1 MQKIWNVKQSN
12 IELSARIAAK
22 LGISSMISQLLTTR
36 GIADEQSAEEFLYPH
51 IDMMYDPFQMYGMER
66 AVERIKQAIECGEQI
81 WIYGDYDVDGTTA
94 TALLL
99 GVFRHLGVQASYYIP
114 NRFDEGYGLNTDA
127 IEKLGASGCDVLIT
141 VDCGVSS
148 IAEVERANELGID
161 VIVTDHHEP
170 KEGNIPPAY
179 VVLNPR
185 LEICEYPFDGLA
197 GVGVA
202 FKLAHALLGVRT
214 GELPPA
220 LASQLD
226 LVALGTVVDVAMLVD
241 ENRILSR
248 IGLAELNK
256 RERPGIRALCD
267 AANVTSETEIKSY
280 TLGFVLGPRLN
291 AAGRLDTARK
301 VVELLTTES
310 YDYALE
316 IAKELDAANRERQ
329 DIEQQILRHARDKV
343 KHSVNLKREKALVL
357 ADEEWHQGVIGIV
370 ASRLVEQY
378 YRPTLLIALNGD
390 EGHGSG
396 RSIPEF
402 NLFEGLNECRD
413 LMLGFGGHKA
423 AAGFS
428 IKKDNIPKLRDKF
441 SQVVAA
447 SLSEEDLTPKVNVD
461 LPVSLSQVTTQAIE
475 EFKLLEPFGLGN
487 PRPVMS
493 IMDASLKGEPNLFG
507 KNRDHLKFLISDG
520 KEQVDTIGWRM
531 ANILVALKNK
541 SITVDLAF
549 HPEIHEWRNTRSVQ
563 LTLDDIN
570 IHSSKGKRQIIFPPL
585 AVPSSV
591 KLVDRRDCNKGE
603 YLQKLFARNEPTLL
617 YVRDDDALQQLSVI
631 FDKQFRETDGDDE
644 VALCDSKMDDEQ
656 RQAILARLERG
667 QLHMVALTIAMS
679 LRVARNEA
687 NWSNLIPYVK
697 HLVLCHPVHTWDI
710 FSECCKPAFN
720 TEETT
725 YIHLI
730 FGAQDFTLMRDMLN
744 LEYPKRETLMTLYQ
758 LIGRI
763 AQESRAPVALDEL
776 IKQADAE
783 SLKTQT
789 VMSGITIFEELQLIE
804 RVHDSETTIIRVLPK
819 PQEKRGLHESERFLK
834 GEHLKQEALS
844 FSDVLMKKTAEELW
858 GKLNE
863 DDA

>member
-1 MQKIWNVKQSN
+1 MQKIWNIKQSN

-36 GIADEQSAEEFLYPH
+36 GIVDEQSAEEFLYPR
-51 IDMMYDPFQMYGMER
+51 IDMMYDPFQMHGMER
-66 AVERIKQAIECGEQI
+66 AVERIKQAIERGEQI

-99 GVFRHLGVQASYYIP
+99 SVFRHLGVQASYYIP

-127 IEKLGASGCDVLIT
+127 TEKLGASGCDVLIT

-148 IAEVERANELGID
+148 ITEVERANELGID

-185 LEICEYPFDGLA
+185 LEVCEYPFDGLA

-220 LASQLD
+220 LTSQLD

-329 DIEQQILRHARDKV
+329 DIEQKILRHARDKV
-343 KHSVNLKREKALVL
+343 KRSVNLKREKALVL

-428 IKKDNIPKLRDKF
+428 ITKDNIPKLRDKF

-487 PRPVMS
+487 PRPVLS

-520 KEQVDTIGWRM
+520 KKQVDTIGWRM
-531 ANILVALKNK
+531 ANRLVALKNK

-549 HPEIHEWRNTRSVQ
+549 HPEINEWRNTRNVR

-591 KLVDRRDCNKGE
+591 KFVDRRDCNKRE

-631 FDKQFRETDGDDE
+631 FAEQFRETDADDG
-644 VALCDSKMDDEQ
+644 VALCDSKMNDEQ
-656 RQAILARLERG
+656 RQAVLAQLERG
-667 QLHMVALTIAMS
+667 QLHMVASSIILKCF
-679 LRVARNEA
+679 
-687 NWSNLIPYVK
+687 PYVK

-710 FSECCKPAFN
+710 FSECCKPAFD
-720 TEETT
+720 TEETM

-730 FGAQDFTLMRDMLN
+730 FGTQDFALMHDMLN
-744 LEYPKRETLMTLYQ
+744 WEYPKRETLMILYQ

-763 AQESRAPVALDEL
+763 AQESGSPVALDEL
-776 IKQADAE
+776 IKQADAA
-783 SLKTQT
+783 SLKEQT

-819 PQEKRGLHESERFLK
+819 PQEKRGLHESECFLN

-844 FSDVLMKKTAEELW
+844 FSDVLLKKTAEELW